1 MKGNTYL
8 NVLELRRGCNMEE
21 LHHAVMDIFTDAD
34 ADEGKQIELL
44 YRIADSALKKKEFIG
59 TSTDFHNVGVECAR
73 RNAEDLACDYLE
85 RGLNKYPTSVDLLAD
100 YIKYGTACDRLDKCR
115 EYYNV
120 LTEIS
125 KDNWNWRAFSFSID
139 YLMTELE
146 RGNSGNEIKQ
156 SALTLS
162 SEFRQYLPHDENGYL
177 AQAEIH
183 NKFNERELEIAIL
196 EEAISKIA
204 KAPKALLRL
213 ADIYYSDGRL
223 EETLNLLHR
232 CERDSLEPQMGV
244 SQGYLYYLD
253 GLCQSNILMK
263 ELDKEDHMD
272 CEKVRNKVMEIY
284 DNMKIAKKTLKD
296 EHYGLLKEWRFLIIL
311 LESKTKIEYPYY

>member
-8 NVLELRRGCNMEE
+8 NVLELKRGCNMEE
-21 LHHAVMDIFTDAD
+21 LHHAVMDIFTDTD
-34 ADEGKQIELL
+34 VDEGKQIELL
-44 YRIADSALKKKEFIG
+44 YRIADSSLQKEEFIG

-85 RGLNKYPTSVDLLAD
+85 RGLSKYPTSVDLLAD
-100 YIKYGTACDRLDKCR
+100 YIKYGTACDRSDKCGK
-115 EYYNV
+115 YYDV
-120 LTEIS
+120 LSGIP
-125 KDNWNWRAFSFSID
+125 KNNWNWRAFRFSID
-139 YLMTELE
+139 YLITELE
-146 RGNSGNEIKQ
+146 RGNSGDEIKQ

-183 NKFNERELEIAIL
+183 NKFNERELEIGIL
-196 EEAISKIA
+196 EEAIAKIA
-204 KAPKALLRL
+204 RAPKSLLRL

-223 EETLNLLHR
+223 EETLDLLRR
-232 CERDSLEPQMGV
+232 CECDSLEPQVGV

-263 ELDKEDHMD
+263 KLDQEGQVDQD
-272 CEKVRNKVMEIY
+272 VIREIVMGIY
-284 DNMKIAKKTLKD
+284 DNLKVAKKSLEK
-296 EHYGLLKEWRFLIIL
+296 EHYGLRKEWKFLVTL
-311 LESKTKIEYPYY
+311 LEAKTKIEYPYY

>member
-21 LHHAVMDIFTDAD
+21 LHHAVMDIFVDED
-34 ADEGKQIELL
+34 ADEGKQIEML
-44 YRIADSALKKKEFIG
+44 YKIADSSLQKEEFIG
-59 TSTDFHNVGVECAR
+59 TSVDFHNVSVECAR
-73 RNAEDLACDYLE
+73 RNAEELACDYLE

-115 EYYNV
+115 KYYNV
-120 LTEIS
+120 LAGIS
-125 KDNWNWRAFSFSID
+125 KNNWNWRAFRFSID

-146 RGNSGNEIKQ
+146 RGNCGDEIKQ

-162 SEFRQYLPHDENGYL
+162 SEFRQYLPYDENGYL

-196 EEAISKIA
+196 QEAITKIS
-204 KAPKALLRL
+204 KAPKSLLRL

-223 EETLNLLHR
+223 EETLDLLHR
-232 CERDSLEPQMGV
+232 CERDSLEPQVGV

-263 ELDKEDHMD
+263 KLDEEEQVD
-272 CEKVRNKVMEIY
+272 RNWIQDKVMKIY
-284 DNMKIAKKTLKD
+284 DNMKIAKKTFKD
-296 EHYGLLKEWRFLIIL
+296 ERYSLLKEWKFLVTL
-311 LESKTKIEYPYY
+311 LEAKTKIDYPY

>member
-21 LHHAVMDIFTDAD
+21 LHHVVMDVFAD
-34 ADEGKQIELL
+34 TEMDESKKVELF
-44 YRIADSALKKKEFIG
+44 YKIANGALQKEEFIG
-59 TSTDFHNVGVECAR
+59 TSTDFHNVSVECAR
-73 RNAEDLACDYLE
+73 RNAEELACDFLE

-100 YIKYGTACDRLDKCR
+100 YIKYGIVCNRLDKCE
-115 EYYNV
+115 EYYNI
-120 LTEIS
+120 LIGIS
-125 KDNWNWRAFSFSID
+125 KKIWNWRAFRFSID

-146 RGNSGNEIKQ
+146 KGNCGDEIKQ
-156 SALTLS
+156 AMLALA

-183 NKFNERELEIAIL
+183 NIFNERELEISVL
-196 EEAISKIA
+196 EEAIAKITR
-204 KAPKALLRL
+204 APKSLLRL

-263 ELDKEDHMD
+263 ELDKREVDREVIRD
-272 CEKVRNKVMEIY
+272 KVMEIY
-284 DNMKIAKKTLKD
+284 NNLRIAWKILKD
-296 EHYGLLKEWRFLIIL
+296 EHNNLLNEWKFLVAL
-311 LESKTKIEYPYY
+311 LETKTRIEYPYY